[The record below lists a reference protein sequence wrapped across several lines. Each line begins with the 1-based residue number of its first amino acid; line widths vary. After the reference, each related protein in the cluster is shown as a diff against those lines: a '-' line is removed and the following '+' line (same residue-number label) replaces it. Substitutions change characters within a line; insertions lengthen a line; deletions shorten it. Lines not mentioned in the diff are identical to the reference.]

1 MTTTCK
7 YRILKK
13 YTDTCSLAILMRNVI
28 QTNKFS
34 TTFSMQYILQYILNS
49 QNLKFNTM
57 MAQA

>member
-1 MTTTCK
+1 
-7 YRILKK
+7 
-13 YTDTCSLAILMRNVI
+13 MRNVI